1 MRILVTAI
9 GGDIGYGIGKIL
21 RKAGI
26 AEHLV
31 GCDVHREHAG
41 RFYFDQ
47 CDVVPRADSSDYVSS
62 LLRVAKANR
71 VDLIIPTSEPE
82 LRYLVASNTLSDLQG
97 IPLLLVNQQSLR
109 SGFDKLQTAALLRQ
123 AGLPFPWTGLVGD
136 GPPQALPCIIKE
148 RFGAGSRGL
157 SIVDEEL
164 APVYMRTRSA
174 DIWQELLHPAD
185 QEHTCGLYR
194 TMDGDIR
201 TIVFRRKLVAGV
213 TTYGKVVR
221 NHPQIEQ
228 LLVRLAEVLE
238 LRGSINVQ
246 LMLTD
251 NGPRVFEINPRFSS
265 TVVFRHLLG
274 FQDVLW
280 SIAERFGGAVPPYKP
295 PRDGSAFYRGVDEL
309 MLGPGTPT

>member
-21 RKAGI
+21 RKSGI

-31 GCDVHREHAG
+31 GCDVHGEHAG
-41 RFYFDQ
+41 QFYFDH
-47 CDVVPRADSSDYVSS
+47 CAVVARADSSDYVAS
-62 LLRVAKANR
+62 LMRVAKANR
-71 VDLIIPTSEPE
+71 VNLIIPTSEPE
-82 LRYLVASNTLSDLQG
+82 LRYLLASNTMTELQG
-97 IPLLLVNQQSLR
+97 VPLLLANHQALR
-109 SGFDKLQTAALLRQ
+109 AGFDKLQTAMLLRQ
-123 AGLPFPWTGLVGD
+123 AGLAFPWTSLVANGA
-136 GPPQALPCIIKE
+136 PQALPCIIKE

-157 SIVDEEL
+157 STVDKDL
-164 APVYMRTRSA
+164 VPFYMRTRSA
-174 DIWQELLHPAD
+174 DIWQELLRPAD

-194 TMDGDIR
+194 TADGDIR

-251 NGPRVFEINPRFSS
+251 GGPKVFEINPRFSS
-265 TVVFRHLLG
+265 TVVFRHLMG

-280 SIAERFGGAVPPYKP
+280 SIAERLGSAVPPYEP
-295 PRDGSAFYRGVDEL
+295 PRDGLAFYRGVEEL
-309 MLGPGTPT
+309 IIAPGVPT